1 MTSGDP
7 TAPAIDPTRPLHD
20 SLRRLMRSLVDAS
33 VESLGTVAGCR
44 EDAARAELVR
54 RARKSLKR
62 LRALLPLAGDDALD
76 PRRAALRAAA
86 SAAARRLSTSR
97 DLHARRETLG
107 RLARRM
113 RPELSE
119 HARDEL
125 ERLLD
130 LAASDS
136 ARPARDEECAAARAA
151 EELLRPARLVVSA
164 IPMPRA
170 SWSSLRRLVRSRW
183 SSTRRRLRRELAA
196 GDDHRL
202 HEVRK
207 SCGRLETLLL
217 IVEPLDHARLA
228 PLRRRTSRIY
238 EDLGLDRDLLLL
250 QQWLEGIH
258 GPGAALADPLREEII
273 SMRGRT
279 RRRLARRIRSMPRAG
294 EGRWRSIRRVRPGPA
309 TASADLPPSPPSGM
323 MRGGTRAAVPSSPD
337 PAQESGQP

>member
-1 MTSGDP
+1 MTSADP
-7 TAPAIDPTRPLHD
+7 RTPAIDPTRPLHD
-20 SLRRLMRSLVDAS
+20 SLRRLMRALVDAS
-33 VESLGTVAGCR
+33 VEGLGSVPGCLD
-44 EDAARAELVR
+44 DAARAELVR

-62 LRALLPLAGDDALD
+62 LRALLPLAGEGGED
-76 PRRAALRAAA
+76 PRRASLRAAA
-86 SAAARRLSTSR
+86 SSAARRLSTSR

-136 ARPARDEECAAARAA
+136 ARPARDEESAAARAA
-151 EELLRPARLVVSA
+151 EQMLRPARLVVSA
-164 IPMPRA
+164 IAMPRA
-170 SWSSLRRLVRSRW
+170 SWSALRNLVRSRW

-207 SCGRLETLLL
+207 ACGRLETLLL
-217 IVEPLDHARLA
+217 IVEPIDPARLS

-250 QQWLEGIH
+250 QPWPEGVH
-258 GPGAALADPLREEII
+258 GQGTALADPLREEII

-279 RRRLARRIRSMPRAG
+279 RRRLARRINSMPRAG
-294 EGRWRSIRRVRPGPA
+294 DGRWRSIRRVRPGPA
-309 TASADLPPSPPSGM
+309 PASDHLPASSESVIIPGSPVDPSPPASS
-323 MRGGTRAAVPSSPD
+323 SSPGSIR
-337 PAQESGQP
+337 P